1 MRELSVVMPN
11 GQSIL
16 VKCDVKSGGGDVF
29 DMIVAHSNLVEHFY
43 FGLAYIDD
51 NEFFFLD
58 NDTKISKVA
67 PNSWK
72 KVPTSTFVLFFRV
85 KFFVHDIALLLHKLT
100 RHQYY
105 LQLRKDILE
114 DRLSCHE
121 ETGLYLGALAL
132 QAEYGDCMP
141 EVFATFYLSYMV
153 MKYL

>member
-1 MRELSVVMPN
+1 MLTLCCIEGRPIE
-11 GQSIL
+11 SI
-16 VKCDVKSGGGDVF
+16 DVRQHCRWSTDSSMQAYCGF
-29 DMIVAHSNLVEHFY
+29 
-43 FGLAYIDD
+43 FG
-51 NEFFFLD
+51 
-58 NDTKISKVA
+58 
-67 PNSWK
+67 
-72 KVPTSTFVLFFRV
+72 R
-85 KFFVHDIALLLHKLT
+85 HKLT

-141 EVFATFYLSYMV
+141 EVFATFYFSYMV